1 MSSFSLFLYHW
12 SAASVCVIFSLFCKR
27 LLIFN
32 DYNRSDVTHP
42 HLQLITALKLW
53 YADVTATDIVFCKFL
68 KLFCLSLVQLSEEQ
82 IFVYLR
88 LLSLLCEEVESLLIT
103 MQRSAIRGYEMNEPY
118 AEAML
123 PVAATSRFIGSLR
136 QQATAEFLSFPVC
149 IIFMLS
155 SNDCHPLFS

>member
-1 MSSFSLFLYHW
+1 
-12 SAASVCVIFSLFCKR
+12 
-27 LLIFN
+27 
-32 DYNRSDVTHP
+32 
-42 HLQLITALKLW
+42 
-53 YADVTATDIVFCKFL
+53 
-68 KLFCLSLVQLSEEQ
+68 VQLSEEQ